1 MTEPI
6 RGKVAQVLSQRE
18 LAMNVGSE
26 QGVEEGM
33 KFDVMGSADIRDP
46 DTKEVIGN
54 IERSK
59 LRVRVSYVQE
69 KVAVATTFRKITNG
83 VSFAL
88 ALMPV
93 DWRVEYETIRASGKT
108 WEEDSRVQIGDPVV
122 QVIE

>member
-46 DTKEVIGN
+46 DSKELIGK

-69 KVAVATTFRKITNG
+69 KVAVATTFRRITNG

-93 DWRVEYETIRASGKT
+93 DWRIEHETIRASGKT